1 MNEFQLCRAVARA
14 TGESVEVIRE
24 TGFTILAP
32 LSAEW
37 DEADR
42 WLHRRLRRRHG
53 RPFQHGT
60 RHGHIR
66 QAVAAV

>member
-14 TGESVEVIRE
+14 TGESVEVIRQ

-32 LSAEW
+32 LSGKW

-42 WLHRRLRRRHG
+42 WLHRRLQQG
-53 RPFQHGT
+53 R
-60 RHGHIR
+60 HIR
-66 QAVAAV
+66 RGGHHHAHARHAGAAM

>member
-14 TGESVEVIRE
+14 TGESVEVIRQ

-32 LSAEW
+32 LSANW

-42 WLHRRLRRRHG
+42 WLHRRVQRSRSFRRGRH
-53 RPFQHGT
+53 HHAHA
-60 RHGHIR
+60 RH
-66 QAVAAV
+66 ACAAV

>member
-32 LSAEW
+32 LSAKW

-42 WLHRRLRRRHG
+42 WLNRRVHRG
-53 RPFQHGT
+53 RPFRGGR
-60 RHGHIR
+60 RHAQVR

>member
-14 TGESVEVIRE
+14 TGESVEVIRQ

-32 LSAEW
+32 LSAKW

-42 WLHRRLRRRHG
+42 WLHRRLQRSRGRRHQG
-53 RPFQHGT
+53 HA
-60 RHGHIR
+60 RHACT
-66 QAVAAV
+66 AV

>member
-32 LSAEW
+32 LSGKW

-42 WLHRRLRRRHG
+42 WLHRHVQRG
-53 RPFQHGT
+53 RPFHRGQRRPG
-60 RHGHIR
+60 RHAG
-66 QAVAAV
+66 AAV

>member
-14 TGESVEVIRE
+14 TGESVDVIRQ

-32 LSAEW
+32 LSAKW

-42 WLHRRLRRRHG
+42 WLHRRRRHG
-53 RPFQHGT
+53 RPFPRGT
-60 RHGHIR
+60 RHAQVRH
-66 QAVAAV
+66 AVAAV

>member
-14 TGESVEVIRE
+14 TGESVDVIRQ

-32 LSAEW
+32 LSAKW

-42 WLHRRLRRRHG
+42 WLHRRHG
-53 RPFQHGT
+53 RPFRGGR
-60 RHGHIR
+60 RHAQVR

>member
-14 TGESVEVIRE
+14 TGESVEVIRQ

-32 LSAEW
+32 LSGKW

-42 WLHRRLRRRHG
+42 WLHRRLQQCRTFRRGRRHA
-53 RPFQHGT
+53 HA
-60 RHGHIR
+60 R
-66 QAVAAV
+66 QAGAAM

>member
-24 TGFTILAP
+24 TGFTILVP
-32 LSAEW
+32 LSARW

-42 WLHRRLRRRHG
+42 WLHRRLHHRRPIRHG
-53 RPFQHGT
+53 S
-60 RHGHIR
+60 RHAQVR
-66 QAVAAV
+66 QAAAAG

>member
-14 TGESVEVIRE
+14 TGESVEVIRQ

-32 LSAEW
+32 LSAKW

-42 WLHRRLRRRHG
+42 WLQRRVQQSRPVRRG
-53 RPFQHGT
+53 RRQHAHA
-60 RHGHIR
+60 RPACV
-66 QAVAAV
+66 AV

>member
-14 TGESVEVIRE
+14 TGESVEVIRQ

-32 LSAEW
+32 LSAPW
-37 DEADR
+37 DDADR
-42 WLHRRLRRRHG
+42 WLQRRVQHG
-53 RPFQHGT
+53 RPFKRGQR
-60 RHGHIR
+60 RHAQCR

>member
-14 TGESVEVIRE
+14 TGESVEVIRQ

-32 LSAEW
+32 LSGKW

-42 WLHRRLRRRHG
+42 WLHRRLRQGRAFTHGRRHYAHARRAG
-53 RPFQHGT
+53 
-60 RHGHIR
+60 
-66 QAVAAV
+66 AAV